1 MDAFLNFILAASETI
16 GVVPALVIAALV
28 ALGGYMFKVNT
39 KKEKMLQEL
48 IKKQEAHSAL
58 TLEAIKVAVE
68 STRSVTESSM
78 KELIRLSSK
87 IEGIVEI
94 TKMLLMKQQEEED
107 KSEPEK
113 GGE

>member
-1 MDAFLNFILAASETI
+1 MSDFLTFILAASEQI
-16 GVVPALVIAALV
+16 GLVPALVIAALV
-28 ALGGYMFKVNT
+28 ALGGYMFRLNT
-39 KKEKMLQEL
+39 KKEKMLQEI

-68 STRSVTESSM
+68 GTKSVTESSM

-94 TKMLLMKQQEEED
+94 TKMLLMEQKEREKE
-107 KSEPEK
+107 SEK